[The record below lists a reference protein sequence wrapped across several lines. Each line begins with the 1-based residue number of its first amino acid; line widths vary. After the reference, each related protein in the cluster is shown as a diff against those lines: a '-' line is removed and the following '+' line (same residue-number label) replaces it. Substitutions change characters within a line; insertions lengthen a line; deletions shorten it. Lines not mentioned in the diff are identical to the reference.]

1 MTKQKQKFISQIMT
15 SKTPMRTME
24 DIDEKALSYGE
35 IKALATGNPKILEKT
50 TLDSEVAKLNI
61 LKQSFMSQKYELQD
75 KITKAYPQQIA
86 KLNEKIEAME
96 YDIVS
101 LQNQLN
107 NNSDN
112 FSPMIL
118 NGITYTEKENAG
130 KKLLECCQ
138 SIKSFEETPIGEYK
152 GFKMSLYFDSF
163 NKLFTLK
170 LKNKYSYSVDLGT
183 DIYGNITRI
192 NNRLEQIEKD
202 LPNERNLLD
211 NIKHQLET
219 AKVEVQKEFPQDQEL
234 QEKQKRLDELNIEL
248 RINEEDKELLGD
260 EVEENSKDKVLE
272 KEFER

>member
-1 MTKQKQKFISQIMT
+1 MQRYLQYDDLKKQGLEHFDNWAST
-15 SKTPMRTME
+15 F
-24 DIDEKALSYGE
+24 GE
-35 IKALATGNPKILEKT
+35 T
-50 TLDSEVAKLNI
+50 TTAIEVAKLNI

-86 KLNEKIEAME
+86 KLDEKIEAME

-118 NGITYTEKENAG
+118 NCITYTEKENAG

-152 GFKMSLYFDSF
+152 GFKMSLY
-163 NKLFTLK
+163 
-170 LKNKYSYSVDLGT
+170 
-183 DIYGNITRI
+183 
-192 NNRLEQIEKD
+192 
-202 LPNERNLLD
+202 
-211 NIKHQLET
+211 
-219 AKVEVQKEFPQDQEL
+219 
-234 QEKQKRLDELNIEL
+234 
-248 RINEEDKELLGD
+248 D
-260 EVEENSKDKVLE
+260 EVEENSKDKVVE